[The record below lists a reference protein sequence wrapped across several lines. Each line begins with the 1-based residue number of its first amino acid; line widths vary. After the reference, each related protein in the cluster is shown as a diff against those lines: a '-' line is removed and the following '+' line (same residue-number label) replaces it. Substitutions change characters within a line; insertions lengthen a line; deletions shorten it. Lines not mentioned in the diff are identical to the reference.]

1 MIEQRPLMQH
11 QVDNCCGATPTTE
24 EVSSVAGE
32 GGEGVAIFWCP
43 GERPERGKGAFSHFH
58 TDNRSVCLY
67 GEGSHGAE
75 T

>member
-1 MIEQRPLMQH
+1 MQH